1 MLRPK
6 PIPVSLAL
14 RKVVESGDRARLE
27 KALQMI
33 HPADLARV
41 LPQITAQQRSTIV
54 EVLMKLRKAGATLSE
69 IPGAQLRDILNDLDD
84 SVVVEVVKRLP
95 PDDAVDL
102 IQDLPEERSS
112 RILNG
117 LNISEA
123 TELRELLLY
132 SPESAGG
139 LMTTEFFSLQESDTT
154 ESAVKSLR
162 VHGSDQGMYYLYVT
176 DQEGRLKGLVTLH
189 QLLLSSP
196 ATPIKDF
203 MNEQVYTVNP
213 KVPQEEAA
221 RMIAHYNLIA
231 LPVVDDVGVMLGV
244 ITIDDIVDVIQEE
257 ATEDIYLMAG
267 LSQDDRVFTSWNN
280 SVRLRLPWLTVNLV
294 TAILASRVV
303 AMFEPTLAKFA
314 WLAVFMPIVP
324 GMGGNAATQTITV
337 IVRALALGELS
348 PGNTSRVVLKEM
360 IVGVINGIVT
370 GIMGAI
376 IAYFWVGNVV
386 LGLVLGLAM
395 VINNIVAAMAGT
407 LIPLSLRAA
416 RLDPAIASSIFVTTF
431 TDVFGFL
438 SFLGLAT
445 LFLQYLV

>member
-6 PIPVSLAL
+6 PIPVFVAL
-14 RKVVESGDRARLE
+14 RKVVESGDRNRLE

-41 LPQITAQQRSTIV
+41 LPQITSQQRGTIV
-54 EVLMKLRKAGATLSE
+54 EVLLKLRKAGATLSE

-84 SVVVEVVKRLP
+84 SIVIEVVKRLP

-102 IQDLPEERSS
+102 IQDLPEERSG

-117 LNISEA
+117 LNIGEA
-123 TELRELLLY
+123 TELRGLLVY
-132 SPESAGG
+132 SPETAGG
-139 LMTTEFFSLQESDTT
+139 LMTSEFFSLREIDTAAT
-154 ESAVKSLR
+154 AVEALR
-162 VHGSDQGMYYLYVT
+162 RHGQDQGMYYLYVI
-176 DQEGRLKGLVTLH
+176 DDEGRLKGLITLH
-189 QLLLSSP
+189 QLLLAEG

-203 MNEQVYTVNP
+203 MNEQVYTVSP
-213 KVPQEEAA
+213 KVAQEAA
-221 RMIAHYNLIA
+221 AHMIAHYNLIA
-231 LPVVDDVGVMLGV
+231 LPVVDDSGVMLGV
-244 ITIDDIVDVIQEE
+244 ITIDDIVDVIHEE

-267 LSQDDRVFTSWNN
+267 LSQDDRVFTSWIN
-280 SVRLRLPWLTVNLV
+280 SVRLRLPWLTVNLA

-314 WLAVFMPIVP
+314 LLAVFMPIVP

-337 IVRALALGELS
+337 IVRGLALGELT
-348 PGNTSRVVLKEM
+348 PGNTTRVVLKELM
-360 IVGVINGIVT
+360 VGAVNGLVT
-370 GIMGAI
+370 GLMGAV
-376 IAYFWVGNVV
+376 IAYVWVGNAV

-395 VINNIVAAMAGT
+395 LINNVIAAMAGS
-407 LIPLSLRAA
+407 LIPLSLRALH
-416 RLDPAIASSIFVTTF
+416 LDPAIASSIFVTTF

-445 LFLQYLV
+445 LFIQYLV